1 MVNGKAL
8 NTVSF
13 KIDVLGS
20 STGGDG
26 STGGTGSS
34 NGGDGST
41 GGSGSSNGGGSST
54 GGTGSS
60 NGGDGSTGGSGSSNG
75 GGSSTGGTGSSNGG
89 DGSTGDNG
97 SSNGGNN
104 TTEGIDISESDDE
117 GILVTI
123 DEDKISLPADDKA
136 QFVLEDDK
144 LNLVVGEKTYT
155 TDFKAPDSYENLRAV
170 HVNTDGS
177 YSTVPH
183 YVSEDH
189 SKLVITTNNPD
200 NLLITSRVA
209 SNFTDTKGLYS
220 EQEVEDLFNYVI
232 TTGTTATTYSPYQ
245 DITRSQFAAMIARAL
260 ELKPKGAYAFK
271 DGANQ
276 WYAKDVQALY
286 EAGIITGYGDGTFGG
301 GDKLTRQQAAAMIER
316 MLRYM
321 GVDTKVTENVDLADL
336 NKVLDYAKPAVQF
349 LAQHD
354 ILNHGEDVAFNPY
367 NHLNRAQMAKM
378 LMRSLR
384 LSDWY

>member
-1 MVNGKAL
+1 MWRVTTLEMALVTAMAVQPAATVRQVVVVLQMEEIAQQEIAVLQNG
-8 NTVSF
+8 
-13 KIDVLGS
+13 GS
-20 STGGDG
+20 G
-26 STGGTGSS
+26 STGGSGSS

-41 GGSGSSNGGGSST
+41 GGN
-54 GGTGSS
+54 GSS
-60 NGGDGSTGGSGSSNG
+60 NGGDGSTGG
-75 GGSSTGGTGSSNGG
+75 
-89 DGSTGDNG
+89 NG
-97 SSNGGNN
+97 SSNGGNGSID
-104 TTEGIDISESDDE
+104 GIDASESGDE
-117 GILVTI
+117 SILITI

-155 TDFKAPDSYENLRAV
+155 TDFKGPDSYENLRAV
-170 HVNTDGS
+170 RLNRDGS

-245 DITRSQFAAMIARAL
+245 DITRSQFAVMIARAL
-260 ELKPKGAYAFK
+260 ELERKGAYAFK
-271 DGANQ
+271 DGATS
-276 WYAKDVQALY
+276 WYASDVQALY

-321 GVDTKVTENVDLADL
+321 GVDTKVTENVHLADL

-354 ILNHGEDVAFNPY
+354 ILNHGEDVEFNPY

-384 LSDWY
+384 LSEWY